1 MQPTCPLCQSTYVRR
16 AHRMGFLEQA
26 LSLFYLYPFR
36 CQLCSARFTALQW
49 GVRYSAQTED
59 PRKYERISVQF
70 PVLFGNTQ
78 TVGKGV
84 VTDVSVADCAI
95 STDLPLKQGDSLQ
108 LELYPKTGRPPIVV
122 AQAVVRSVR
131 QGLVGVQFLE
141 MEGSE
146 KARLNRFV
154 SGMVGVPV
162 TADPQT
168 DSQALHVPLNPHRS

>member
-16 AHRMGFLEQA
+16 AHRAGFLEQT
-26 LSLFYLYPFR
+26 LSLFYIYPFR
-36 CQLCSARFTALQW
+36 CQLCSARFTTLQW

-59 PRKYERISVQF
+59 PRRYERISVHF
-70 PVLFGNTQ
+70 PVLFGNAL

-84 VTDVSVADCAI
+84 VTDMSVADCAI
-95 STDLPLKQGDSLQ
+95 STDLPLQQGDTLK

-122 AQAVVRSVR
+122 AQAVVRSIR
-131 QGLVGVQFLE
+131 QGLAGVQFVDVE
-141 MEGSE
+141 ESE

-162 TADPQT
+162 TANLPPESHAPD
-168 DSQALHVPLNPHRS
+168 APLKETIR

>member
-16 AHRMGFLEQA
+16 AHRAGFLEQA

-59 PRKYERISVQF
+59 PRQYERISVHF
-70 PVLFGNTQ
+70 PVLFGNAQ

-95 STDLPLKQGDSLQ
+95 STDLPLKQGDALQ
-108 LELYPKTGRPPIVV
+108 LELYPKSGRPPIIV

-131 QGLVGVQFLE
+131 QGLVGVQFVDVE
-141 MEGSE
+141 ESE

-162 TADPQT
+162 TADLPPE
-168 DSQALHVPLNPHRS
+168 SQALDTPLKGANG